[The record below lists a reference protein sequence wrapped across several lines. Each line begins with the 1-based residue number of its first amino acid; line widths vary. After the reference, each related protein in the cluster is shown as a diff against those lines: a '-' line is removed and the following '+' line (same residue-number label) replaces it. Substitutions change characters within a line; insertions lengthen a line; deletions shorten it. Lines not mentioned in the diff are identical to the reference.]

1 MVTKHVRKDYH
12 ILNAKLKELTLQTCV
27 QSVLEDGTNII
38 VLVRTDDLHAFQR
51 FLSAN
56 PPELEPNFNGSSERD
71 RETLLERPA
80 RRQR

>member
-1 MVTKHVRKDYH
+1 MVTKHVRKNYH

-51 FLSAN
+51 FLS
-56 PPELEPNFNGSSERD
+56 PELEPNFNGSSERD

-80 RRQR
+80 RRRREGI